1 MKSVIIGIIVLIVV
15 LGGLYV
21 ATMNTSTTNNAPRA
35 TQGPVD
41 NSYSNFKMN

>member
-1 MKSVIIGIIVLIVV
+1 MKSVIIGIIILIVV
-15 LGGLYV
+15 LGGLFL
-21 ATMNTSTTNNAPRA
+21 ATMDTSTLKAAPRA